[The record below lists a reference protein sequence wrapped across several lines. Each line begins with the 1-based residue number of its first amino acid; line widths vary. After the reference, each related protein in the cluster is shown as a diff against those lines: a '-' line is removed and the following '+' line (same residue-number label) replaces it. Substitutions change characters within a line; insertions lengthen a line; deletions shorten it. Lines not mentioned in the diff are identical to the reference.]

1 MAVPICFKNEESSIN
16 PDNIWGDDLFKRKE
30 VAENYS
36 KIIKSIVQ
44 PYVLSINAR
53 YGSGKTFFLKRWS
66 EQLKQD
72 EEHVIFFNALDC
84 DYVEKPL
91 LPFLYNFLEQLKQ
104 QKLVTYDFKEDL
116 NNCKDI
122 IVKSLKSFIDKSSGG
137 IINIDELK
145 KYKNADFIK
154 TPQISTL
161 EEYNQLQDT
170 LCNFKKGLQ
179 EVIKKLE
186 GKNLYI
192 FIDELE
198 RCRPTFAIELLET
211 VKHLF
216 NVKGLV
222 FILGIDR
229 NQLKHT
235 ISNVYGC
242 GMDREG
248 YLRRFID
255 LELELPQANLRDYIS
270 FLKEKFEIKNQIE
283 GTNGNWLIGYS
294 EFHKFFMFYLQLYDF
309 QLRDVEQVYNKFNVI
324 TKLLDEKD
332 AKITPILALLMVL
345 KVKDNELYN
354 KFTLVNLTNEKIDTF
369 LEKNII
375 DKIKNDTNERDLEN
389 LKKMCLAMQPANYY
403 ELINKA
409 SNDIEKAFYMD
420 IQAMQR
426 YVRPFD
432 TDKIKYLKNM
442 ISFISLNS
450 EE

>member
-1 MAVPICFKNEESSIN
+1 M
-16 PDNIWGDDLFKRKE
+16 
-30 VAENYS
+30 
-36 KIIKSIVQ
+36 
-44 PYVLSINAR
+44 
-53 YGSGKTFFLKRWS
+53 
-66 EQLKQD
+66 
-72 EEHVIFFNALDC
+72 
-84 DYVEKPL
+84 
-91 LPFLYNFLEQLKQ
+91 
-104 QKLVTYDFKEDL
+104 
-116 NNCKDI
+116 
-122 IVKSLKSFIDKSSGG
+122 
-137 IINIDELK
+137 
-145 KYKNADFIK
+145 
-154 TPQISTL
+154 
-161 EEYNQLQDT
+161 
-170 LCNFKKGLQ
+170 
-179 EVIKKLE
+179 
-186 GKNLYI
+186 
-192 FIDELE
+192 
-198 RCRPTFAIELLET
+198 
-211 VKHLF
+211 
-216 NVKGLV
+216 
-222 FILGIDR
+222 
-229 NQLKHT
+229 
-235 ISNVYGC
+235 
-242 GMDREG
+242 
-248 YLRRFID
+248 
-255 LELELPQANLRDYIS
+255 RDYIS